1 MVSNSFKTLLYIS
14 YVRRRPRYIRF
25 RIQDKVLGDETL
37 KIQTIPTTNISKT
50 PPFKCHKGTTEKIR
64 DYGKVIKD
72 TGIINGKRL
81 DIYSAYDL
89 EGNLI
94 HKLYY
99 LADSVGNW
107 IKSKLKYYE
116 NGKVVKEVR
125 SER

>member
-1 MVSNSFKTLLYIS
+1 M
-14 YVRRRPRYIRF
+14 
-25 RIQDKVLGDETL
+25 
-37 KIQTIPTTNISKT
+37 KIQPTNNIV
-50 PPFKCHKGTTEKIR
+50 FKCHKSSVEKIR
-64 DYGKVIKD
+64 DFGKVIKD